1 MIGFG
6 RPLALEAE
14 NADLRSQLEQ
24 QRMEHQKLRKDLEDA
39 RSRVVA
45 LEVAVQDALF
55 RLQPYAK
62 R

>member
-24 QRMEHQKLRKDLEDA
+24 QRMEHQQLRKELEDTS
-39 RSRVVA
+39 SRVIA
-45 LEVAVQDALF
+45 LEIAIQDALF

-62 R
+62 Q